1 MRILWGCLAVFVI
14 APLVGLF
21 CLIMIPIWRD
31 NARLDDFHER
41 VLAYPLPSETR
52 SKSDSEATFD
62 KVFGGSGDY
71 CEYRVRLSLQTSL
84 SQKEI
89 WAHYGKATIAG
100 ADDSE
105 KADIRI
111 RFGEETGDGRAVI
124 VEFGDI
130 SPSDWDWRCT

>member
-1 MRILWGCLAVFVI
+1 MI

-21 CLIMIPIWRD
+21 YLIMTPIWRD
-31 NARLDDFHER
+31 NARFDDFRER
-41 VLAYPLPSETR
+41 VLAYPLPPETR
-52 SKSDSEATFD
+52 STSDSEATFG
-62 KVFGGSGDY
+62 KISGGNGDY
-71 CEYRVRLSLQTSL
+71 CEYRVRLILQTGL

-89 WAHYGKATIAG
+89 WAHYGRAAIAG

-105 KADIRI
+105 KVEVRI
-111 RFGEETGDGRAVI
+111 RFGEETGNSRAVI